1 MKNRIYI
8 FVIYFIKKIFQN
20 KVILISIKKKKN
32 VFKILLL
39 QISELAIF
47 V

>member
-1 MKNRIYI
+1 MKDRIYI